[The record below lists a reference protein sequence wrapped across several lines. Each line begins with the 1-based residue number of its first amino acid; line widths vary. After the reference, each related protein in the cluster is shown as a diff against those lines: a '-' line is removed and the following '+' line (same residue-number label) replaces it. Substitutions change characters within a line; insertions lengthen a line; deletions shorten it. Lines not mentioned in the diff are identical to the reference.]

1 MRRILGVVMGAVV
14 MLFPMSV
21 VDAQDASGEQS
32 YVIETERVLDI
43 DPFMTIFEATSD
55 GGFIAAQPCR
65 QDTVL
70 CIDRYDSAGDP
81 VATFGDAGSVV
92 TAEPTFALGGWS
104 QFWPADIDVAAD
116 GSIAIFTGCVNW
128 FEGRDQSDMVDV
140 CLFRLGADG
149 SPHPNVPGG
158 VVTYAL
164 DRYQA
169 PGGVTI
175 NDDGTGWISGY
186 CSSSIC
192 IGKLTVTG
200 ELDPV
205 WDDGSYFPG
214 LTRARF
220 GEFSMSDGLLPVGDG
235 VWSWGRCQ
243 DNPLYPGQGRI
254 REGCLVAF
262 GGTGGVDTS
271 VGTGGHIDFMP
282 SSVVSGGELRVD
294 GAPRIG
300 ALDDTTYVAVAP
312 CNGNLDAWDALTCVT
327 RLDATGAHLDQRDG
341 NRFTVLPV
349 DFRDVAIV
357 DDRVMALGRCL
368 QEWYAD
374 GRACLVTYDA
384 GDGPL
389 VTPTVLPLEQMATYN
404 THLVTVGSQSVTALV
419 QCEDEQVCLLSMR
432 ASGDAPLGPPATTPP
447 VTTST
452 PPPETSDAPTTTAV
466 TSADAPATSVITV
479 GESAAPTI
487 PPTTTLAPPVTTAQ
501 PSDADTADDDTTA
514 AEAPAEETPATEA
527 APPPDADDGSS
538 MAVIIVLIVV
548 VVGASG
554 VGIAFARSRRSYHGI
569 TDAGSATE

>member
-1 MRRILGVVMGAVV
+1 MRRILGVVTGAVV
-14 MLFPMSV
+14 MLFPMSAV
-21 VDAQDASGEQS
+21 NAQDASGEQS
-32 YVIETERVLDI
+32 FVIETERVLDI

-70 CIDRYDSAGDP
+70 CIDRYDSAGDL

-128 FEGRDQSDMVDV
+128 YEGRDQSDMVDV

-192 IGKLTVTG
+192 IGKLTAAG
-200 ELDPV
+200 ELDPT

-214 LTRARF
+214 LTKARF
-220 GEFSMSDGLLPVGDG
+220 GEFSMSGGLLPVGDG

-312 CNGNLDAWDALTCVT
+312 CNGNLNALDALTCVT
-327 RLDATGAHLDQRDG
+327 RLDASGAHLDQRDG

-357 DDRVMALGRCL
+357 DGRVMALGRCL

-389 VTPTVLPLEQMATYN
+389 VTPTVLPLEQMATNN
-404 THLVTVGSQSVTALV
+404 THLVTVSSQSATVLV
-419 QCEDEQVCLLSMR
+419 QCEDEKVCLLSTR

-452 PPPETSDAPTTTAV
+452 PPPETSEAPTTTAV
-466 TSADAPATSVITV
+466 ASADAPATTATTV
-479 GESAAPTI
+479 GENAEQTV
-487 PPTTTLAPPVTTAQ
+487 PPITTLAPPVTTLQ
-501 PSDADTADDDTTA
+501 PSAAETADDDVTA
-514 AEAPAEETPATEA
+514 AEVPAEETPATEA
-527 APPPDADDGSS
+527 APPPDDDDGSS
-538 MAVIIVLIVV
+538 VAVVIVLIVV
-548 VVGASG
+548 VVAASG
-554 VGIAFARSRRSYHGI
+554 VGIAFVRSRRG
-569 TDAGSATE
+569 

>member
-1 MRRILGVVMGAVV
+1 MRRILGVVTGAVV
-14 MLFPMSV
+14 MLFPMSAV
-21 VDAQDASGEQS
+21 NAQDASGEQS
-32 YVIETERVLDI
+32 FVIETERVLDI

-70 CIDRYDSAGDP
+70 CIDRYDSAGDL

-128 FEGRDQSDMVDV
+128 YEGRDQSDMVDV

-192 IGKLTVTG
+192 IGKLTAAG
-200 ELDPV
+200 ELDPT

-214 LTRARF
+214 LTTARF

-312 CNGNLDAWDALTCVT
+312 CNGNLNALDALTCVT
-327 RLDATGAHLDQRDG
+327 RLDASGAHLDQRDG

-357 DDRVMALGRCL
+357 DGRVMALGRCL

-389 VTPTVLPLEQMATYN
+389 VTPTVLPLEQMATNN
-404 THLVTVGSQSVTALV
+404 THLVTVSSQSATVLV
-419 QCEDEQVCLLSMR
+419 QCEDEKVCLLSTR

-452 PPPETSDAPTTTAV
+452 PPPETSEAPTTTAV
-466 TSADAPATSVITV
+466 ASADAPATTATTV
-479 GESAAPTI
+479 GENAEQTV
-487 PPTTTLAPPVTTAQ
+487 PPITTLAPPVTTLQ
-501 PSDADTADDDTTA
+501 PSAAETADDDVTA
-514 AEAPAEETPATEA
+514 AEVPAEETPATEA
-527 APPPDADDGSS
+527 APPPDDDDGSS
-538 MAVIIVLIVV
+538 VAVVIVLIVV
-548 VVGASG
+548 VVAASG
-554 VGIAFARSRRSYHGI
+554 VGIAFVRSRRG
-569 TDAGSATE
+569 

>member
-1 MRRILGVVMGAVV
+1 MRRILGVVTGAVV
-14 MLFPMSV
+14 MLFPMSAV
-21 VDAQDASGEQS
+21 NAQDASGEQS
-32 YVIETERVLDI
+32 FVIETERVLDI

-70 CIDRYDSAGDP
+70 CIDRYDSAGDL

-128 FEGRDQSDMVDV
+128 YEGRDQSDMVDV

-192 IGKLTVTG
+192 IGKLTAAG
-200 ELDPV
+200 ELDPT

-214 LTRARF
+214 LTKDRF

-312 CNGNLDAWDALTCVT
+312 CNGNLNALDALTCVT
-327 RLDATGAHLDQRDG
+327 RLDASGAHLDQRDG

-357 DDRVMALGRCL
+357 DGRVMALGRCL

-389 VTPTVLPLEQMATYN
+389 VTPTVLPLEQMATNN
-404 THLVTVGSQSVTALV
+404 THLVTVSSQSATVLV
-419 QCEDEQVCLLSMR
+419 QCEDEKVCLLSTR

-452 PPPETSDAPTTTAV
+452 PPPETSEAPTTTAV
-466 TSADAPATSVITV
+466 ASADAPATTATTV
-479 GESAAPTI
+479 GENAEQTV
-487 PPTTTLAPPVTTAQ
+487 PPITTLAPPVTTLQ
-501 PSDADTADDDTTA
+501 PSAAETADDDVTA
-514 AEAPAEETPATEA
+514 AEVPAEETPATEA
-527 APPPDADDGSS
+527 APPPDDDDGSS
-538 MAVIIVLIVV
+538 VAVVIVLIVV
-548 VVGASG
+548 VVAASG
-554 VGIAFARSRRSYHGI
+554 VGIAFVRSRRG
-569 TDAGSATE
+569 